1 MHFVLN
7 RKAVAVDHLEPGMSL
22 LRYLR
27 GEQQLT
33 GTKEGCASGDC
44 GACTVL
50 VADNPADS
58 ASYKA
63 VNACICALGSLQN
76 KAVLT
81 VEALSAGD
89 TLGGLQQA
97 MVDCH
102 ASQCGFC
109 TPGFVMSL
117 AALQMQTATDNGD
130 VSGCR
135 EKVLDAISGNLCRCT
150 GYRPIVE
157 AGIRALEKPVGVDNF
172 VHEGIGCAQNGGGE
186 ILSLNGQAYFKPRD
200 EHQFRTVFQ
209 QYPQARLLAGGT
221 DLMLEVSQL
230 YRQLPIIID
239 ISEVDRF
246 TAITI
251 SDAWLEIGAAVTYS
265 VLEQQLLAY
274 SPELVQLIQRIGSR
288 QIRNRGTPGGNIAN
302 ASPIA
307 DTPPCFLA
315 LDAELLIGHVN
326 GDCRSEP
333 LEHFYLDYKKTSL
346 QPGEYIRAI
355 RIARTALQEP
365 LKLIKVSKRYEDDI
379 SAVMGAFR
387 VTASGE
393 WRIAFGGMAA
403 IPKRAPATEALLG
416 KLAWQ
421 DVINPDDDFFNQ
433 VHQSLRSEFS
443 PMTDVRASSAYR
455 MSLACNLLTKAV
467 LAFSAQHQGNEGM
480 EALFHHA

>member
-7 RKAVAVDHLEPGMSL
+7 RKAVSVDHLEPDMSL

-33 GTKEGCASGDC
+33 GTKEGFASGDC

-81 VEALSAGD
+81 VEALSASEAP
-89 TLGGLQQA
+89 GGLQQA

-117 AALQMQTATDNGD
+117 AGLQMQSATDNDGS
-130 VSGCR
+130 VGRR

-157 AGIRALEKPVGVDNF
+157 AGIIALEKPVEVDNF
-172 VHEGIGCAQNGGGE
+172 VHEGIERAQNGGSAV
-186 ILSLNGQAYFKPRD
+186 LSLNGHAYFQPRD
-200 EHQFRTVFQ
+200 EHEFRTVFQ

-230 YRQLPIIID
+230 YRQLPTIID
-239 ISEVDRF
+239 ISCVDSF
-246 TAITI
+246 TAITMN
-251 SDAWLEIGAAVTYS
+251 DAWLEIGAAATYTT
-265 VLEQQLLAY
+265 LEQYLLPY
-274 SPELVQLIQRIGSR
+274 SLELVQLIRRIGSR

-315 LDAELLIGHVN
+315 LDAGLIIGHVN
-326 GDCRSEP
+326 GDSRIEP
-333 LEHFYLDYKKTSL
+333 LQDFYLDYKKTSL

-355 RIARTALQEP
+355 RIPRLALQDP

-387 VTASGE
+387 VTANGE

-403 IPKRAPATEALLG
+403 TPRRAFVTEALLSG
-416 KLAWQ
+416 LAWQ
-421 DVINPDDDFFNQ
+421 QVDDPDDDFFAA
-433 VHQSLRSEFS
+433 VHQSLSSEFS

-467 LAFSAQHQGNEGM
+467 LEFSAAHNGRVGSED
-480 EALFHHA
+480 LFHHA

>member
-7 RKAVAVDHLEPGMSL
+7 RKAVSVDHLEPDMSL

-50 VADNPADS
+50 VADNPTDS

-63 VNACICALGSLQN
+63 VNACICALGSLEN

-81 VEALSAGD
+81 VEALSEGD
-89 TLGGLQQA
+89 ALGRLQQA

-117 AALQMQTATDNGD
+117 AGLQVQFVADN
-130 VSGCR
+130 SGSGRCR

-157 AGIRALEKPVGVDNF
+157 AGILALKKPVDMDNF
-172 VHEGIGCAQNGGGE
+172 VHSSNGYAQNKGKA
-186 ILSLNGQAYFKPRD
+186 ILSEAERVYFQPL
-200 EHQFRTVFQ
+200 EESEFRTVFQ
-209 QYPQARLLAGGT
+209 QNPQARLLAGGT

-230 YRQLPIIID
+230 YRQFPTIID
-239 ISEVDRF
+239 ISRVDSF
-246 TAITI
+246 TAV
-251 SDAWLEIGAAVTYS
+251 SVNNAWLEIGAAVTYTE
-265 VLEQQLLAY
+265 LEQVLSEH
-274 SPELVQLIQRIGSR
+274 SPELVQLIRRIGSR

-307 DTPPCFLA
+307 DTPPCFLV
-315 LDAELLIGHVN
+315 LDAELIIGHIN
-326 GDCRSEP
+326 GDSRTEP
-333 LEHFYLDYKKTSL
+333 LQHFYRDYKKTSL
-346 QPGEYIRAI
+346 QPGEYIRSI
-355 RIARTALQEP
+355 RIPRAALQDP

-387 VTASGE
+387 VTDKGE

-403 IPKRAPATEALLG
+403 IPKRALATEALLTT
-416 KLAWQ
+416 LAWQ
-421 DVINPDDDFFNQ
+421 DVLDPEDDFFALL
-433 VHQSLRSEFS
+433 HQSLSREFS
-443 PMTDVRASSAYR
+443 PMSDVRASSAYR
-455 MSLACNLLTKAV
+455 LSLAGNLLTKAV
-467 LAFSAQHQGNEGM
+467 LAFSAQHNGRPEM
-480 EALFHHA
+480 EALFSHA